1 MFCSELKDID
11 NDHDNDDED
20 AAADDDCVLDDDDDD
35 DFVERK
41 GEGAPNA
48 NGKEYSNQPSK
59 HRCIKIPINI
69 MVHFQQKVEDFHRK
83 KTI

>member
-20 AAADDDCVLDDDDDD
+20 AAADHDFVNDGDND
-35 DFVERK
+35 DFVDRK

-69 MVHFQQKVEDFHRK
+69 MVHF
-83 KTI
+83 

>member
-1 MFCSELKDID
+1 MLCSDLKDID
-11 NDHDNDDED
+11 NDHDDDNDD
-20 AAADDDCVLDDDDDD
+20 L
-35 DFVERK
+35 FERK

-69 MVHFQQKVEDFHRK
+69 MVHF
-83 KTI
+83 

>member
-1 MFCSELKDID
+1 MFCSDLKDID
-11 NDHDNDDED
+11 NDHD
-20 AAADDDCVLDDDDDD
+20 DDDDDD
-35 DFVERK
+35 ENDDLFERK

-69 MVHFQQKVEDFHRK
+69 MVHF
-83 KTI
+83 

>member
-1 MFCSELKDID
+1 MDLIFLLYVLRIKKGYMFCSKLKDID
-11 NDHDNDDED
+11 NDNDGED
-20 AAADDDCVLDDDDDD
+20 AAAEGVFVIDDNDDDL
-35 DFVERK
+35 FERN

-69 MVHFQQKVEDFHRK
+69 MVHF
-83 KTI
+83 

>member
-1 MFCSELKDID
+1 MICSELKDID
-11 NDHDNDDED
+11 NVLDNDDEE
-20 AAADDDCVLDDDDDD
+20 AASYDDFVVDDDEDDD
-35 DFVERK
+35 DFVDRK

-69 MVHFQQKVEDFHRK
+69 MVHF
-83 KTI
+83 